1 MPASKR
7 PRRSYRPRAINAPVT
22 GGLVQMF
29 EECLAVAETGL
40 LLRAPT
46 AEHFDAIGT
55 VLNVIGPCTMAR
67 LGKQHPLT
75 IAMVSA
81 ALSMNAAADRAAAK
95 RKAGRPDALERMYD
109 HELAAVSRGID
120 AAREALPL
128 LDVRSLATQRQRL
141 LLTKVEEVLA

>member
-7 PRRSYRPRAINAPVT
+7 PRRGYRPRAINAPVT
-22 GGLVQMF
+22 AGLVEMF
-29 EECLAVAETGL
+29 EECLALAETGL

-67 LGKQHPLT
+67 LGKQHTLT

-81 ALSMNAAADRAAAK
+81 ALSMNAAADRAAAR
-95 RKAGRPDALERMYD
+95 RKAGQADALERMYD
-109 HELAAVSRGID
+109 LELQAVSRGID
-120 AAREALPL
+120 AAREALPY
-128 LDVRSLATQRQRL
+128 LDIRSLATQRQRL
-141 LLTKVEEVLA
+141 MLKKVEEALA